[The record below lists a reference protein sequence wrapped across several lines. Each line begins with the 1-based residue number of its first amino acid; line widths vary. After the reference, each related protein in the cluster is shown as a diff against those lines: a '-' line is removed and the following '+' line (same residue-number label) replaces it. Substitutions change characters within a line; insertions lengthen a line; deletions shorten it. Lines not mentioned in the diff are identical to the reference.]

1 MPVQH
6 DTRATAPVPRLD
18 RTASLRPPMPY
29 LPGLDGL
36 RALAVIAVVLYH
48 LDLPWIP
55 GGFLGVDVFFVLSGF
70 LITTLVLEEVERTGR
85 LSYRRFYLRRA
96 RRLLPALGLLLLT
109 VSAASLLFLREE
121 LTELRGDVVAALLY
135 VSNWW
140 YIVADQ
146 SYFEFTGRPPLLQHL
161 WSLAVEEQ
169 FYLVWPAVVVM
180 AMATGRRR
188 VRRVALVLAIASTV
202 WMALLSLRSGFPVP
216 NDPSRVYY
224 GTDTHAMGLL
234 VGAALATVWAPWRRW
249 SPGASW
255 LSRTRIPQPSAAVV
269 IDVAGVLGLLGV
281 GWFFLRVGEFSDF
294 LYRGGFLVLAVLTV
308 LGLAAL
314 ANPAGVLGQI
324 MAVQPL
330 RYIGERSYG
339 IYLWH
344 WPVFMVTR
352 PGFELPF
359 DGAPAVLLRV
369 GITLLLAEASYRLV
383 EMPIRRGAI
392 AASLRKARERTPA
405 GRAAAVRVVAVTL
418 TLALVVWTVGVG
430 LYRAPAQPST
440 PSDVTVATFGAEG
453 TQATGPSADG
463 RAREAERETIQS
475 PSPTPSS
482 PATPTPSP
490 DGTPG
495 GNDKPNQGSAERT
508 EPKRTTSAEARSPAA
523 GGRDLSVFGDSVV
536 YGAKANLREAGAKVK
551 AGEGLAYS
559 AVFDAVRTAKANG
572 SLRDTVV
579 LHVGN
584 NGPIAERDLQSLIN
598 DLRGRG
604 VVLVNLLLPRSWESH
619 NNALFARLAQNN
631 ANVTVI
637 DWNSV
642 ARANPSWLYDDRIHL
657 VAPEG
662 REGYARW
669 LIKAV
674 TT

>member
-18 RTASLRPPMPY
+18 RTATLRPPMPY

-36 RALAVIAVVLYH
+36 RALAVTAVVLYH

-121 LTELRGDVVAALLY
+121 LSELRGDVVAALLY

-169 FYLVWPAVVVM
+169 FYLVWPAVVVV

-359 DGAPAVLLRV
+359 DGIPSVLLRV
-369 GITLLLAEASYRLV
+369 GITLLLAEASYRFV

-405 GRAAAVRVVAVTL
+405 GRAAAGRVVTVTL

-440 PSDVTVATFGAEG
+440 SSDVTVATSGADG
-453 TQATGPSADG
+453 TRPADPSADS
-463 RAREAERETIQS
+463 RAREADRQASPS
-475 PSPTPSS
+475 PSPTGSS
-482 PATPTPSP
+482 PAAPPATPSATPTPSRAP
-490 DGTPG
+490 
-495 GNDKPNQGSAERT
+495 
-508 EPKRTTSAEARSPAA
+508 SPAA
-523 GGRDLSVFGDSVV
+523 SGRDLSVFGDSVV

-604 VVLVNLLLPRSWESH
+604 VVLVNLLLPRGWESH

-637 DWNSV
+637 DWKSV